1 MTQEQQQPKLVLNRK
16 GQSPE
21 PTEQKQQA
29 EQTQQEPK
37 FKLKDLLRLSLKDMK
52 EGSYKYFVIQLSKPL
67 NGNVNMNNDY
77 RDKVSS
83 HIHIVQKESI
93 DDLDSLLNEVDDYL
107 SFYDDDNF
115 AILVTAFGCCTTMK
129 EAQDFITQITNN
141 DAGGVSVLQHIPRI
155 VQLNF

>member
-1 MTQEQQQPKLVLNRK
+1 MTQEQQEPKLVLNRK
-16 GQSPE
+16 GQPSE
-21 PTEQKQQA
+21 PAEQKP

-37 FKLKDLLRLSLKDMK
+37 FKLKDLLRMGLKDMK

-93 DDLDSLLNEVDDYL
+93 DDLDSLLDEVGDYL
-107 SFYDDDNF
+107 TFYDDDGF
-115 AILVTAFGCCTTMK
+115 PISVTAFGCCTTMR
-129 EAQDFITQITNN
+129 EAQDFITQIGNN
-141 DAGGVSVLQHIPRI
+141 DAGGVSLLQHVPRI

>member
-21 PTEQKQQA
+21 PAEQQQQA
-29 EQTQQEPK
+29 EQKQQEPK
-37 FKLKDLLRLSLKDMK
+37 FKLKDLLKMGLKDMK
-52 EGSYKYFVIQLSKPL
+52 EGSYKYFVIQLSKSID
-67 NGNVNMNNDY
+67 GNVNMNSDY
-77 RDKVSS
+77 RDKVSN

-93 DDLDSLLNEVDDYL
+93 GDLDSLLDEVNDYL
-107 SFYDDDNF
+107 ALYDDDGE
-115 AILVTAFGCCTTMK
+115 ILVTAFGCCTTMK
-129 EAQDFITQITNN
+129 EAQDFIAQIGNN

>member
-21 PTEQKQQA
+21 PAEQQA

-37 FKLKDLLRLSLKDMK
+37 FKLKDLLRMGLKDMK

-93 DDLDSLLNEVDDYL
+93 DDLDSLLDEVGDYL
-107 SFYDDDNF
+107 TFYDDDGF
-115 AILVTAFGCCTTMK
+115 SILVTAFGCCTTMR
-129 EAQDFITQITNN
+129 EAQDFITQIGNN
-141 DAGGVSVLQHIPRI
+141 DAGGVSVLQHVPRI

>member
-37 FKLKDLLRLSLKDMK
+37 FKLKDLLKLSLKDMK

-67 NGNVNMNNDY
+67 NENVDMNNDY

-107 SFYDDDNF
+107 ACYDVDGD
-115 AILVTAFGCCTTMK
+115 ILVTAFGCCTTMK
-129 EAQDFITQITNN
+129 EAQDFITQIGNN

>member
-21 PTEQKQQA
+21 PAEQKP
-29 EQTQQEPK
+29 EQKQQEPK
-37 FKLKDLLRLSLKDMK
+37 FKLKDLLKMGLKDMK
-52 EGSYKYFVIQLSKPL
+52 EGSYKYFVIQLSKPF

-77 RDKVSS
+77 RDKASS

-93 DDLDSLLNEVDDYL
+93 ADLDSLINEVDDNL
-107 SFYDDDNF
+107 AFYDDDGF

-129 EAQDFITQITNN
+129 EAQDFIIQIGNN